1 MKKGVNIFLMTV
13 AITNIGVGIL
23 YNIFVAG
30 ALNDYLLYL
39 CLATVIAAQCMRV
52 LLETKNES
60 DAVMFVGAII
70 PLVLLYIITG
80 EKNPVFEV
88 FAYTFLN
95 LLCIRKCMKDM
106 SSAKQPVLSGAMIL
120 TALAAEYY
128 TCGLTCCVLSALTL
142 CAAYAYAVCAAKPA
156 NGKIWKLYWISIF
169 ATASMG
175 LFLIAHRQ
183 IVKFVG
189 LWRDGSF
196 TEGTYRSMSAAWG
209 YIPVIGLIVLQLA
222 AVLCI
227 FHRASEQKE
236 PIRRVAQ
243 VCAGAALTLQLAI
256 SVFASLAKLPY
267 VGAPLVTAQGMAMTV
282 SAICAYIFCEF
293 WQNEN
298 ISDEEEFD
306 NDICDE

>member
-1 MKKGVNIFLMTV
+1 MKKGVNIFLIIA
-13 AITNIGVGIL
+13 AIINIGVGVF
-23 YNIFVAG
+23 YNMFIAD

-39 CLATVIAAQCMRV
+39 CLATVIATLCMRGW
-52 LLETKNES
+52 LETKNES
-60 DAVMFVGAII
+60 DVVVFVGAVI
-70 PLVLLYIITG
+70 PFVLLYIITG

-120 TALAAEYY
+120 TALSAEYY

-142 CAAYAYAVCAAKPA
+142 CAAYAYAVRAAKPA

-209 YIPVIGLIVLQLA
+209 YIPVIGLIIIQLA

-227 FHRASEQKE
+227 FYRARKQE

-243 VCAGAALTLQLAI
+243 ISAGATLLLQIAI

-267 VGAPLVTAQGMAMTV
+267 IGAPLVTVQGMAMTV

-293 WQNEN
+293 WQNED
-298 ISDEEEFD
+298 ISDDGEFD
-306 NDICDE
+306 NYDICDE